1 MKRLLTAILAHRMV
15 TLGEMVP
22 SPHFRERHE
31 RRIAAPPAAVWEAI
45 QQLSLGEL
53 RLSRALMRV
62 RSLGR
67 QPAFSGRLLE
77 HGPVPVLAA
86 EPERALV
93 AGGVLQPWKLR
104 GGATPPALDAAQLQ
118 AFGEPGWVK
127 VAYDFVLVP
136 DAGGTRLSTETR
148 VAATDPRTRAAFGL
162 YWLVIRAGSGLI
174 RRDLL
179 RAVARHAEA

>member
-45 QQLSLGEL
+45 EELSLGDL
-53 RLSRALMRV
+53 RISRALMRV
-62 RSLGR
+62 RYLGR
-67 QPAFSGRLLE
+67 RRAVRGRLIE
-77 HGPVPVLAA
+77 RGPVPTLAVD
-86 EPERALV
+86 PERALV

-104 GGATPPALDAAQLQ
+104 GGATPPALDAEQLR
-118 AFGEPGWVK
+118 AFAEPGWVK
-127 VAYDFVLVP
+127 VAFDFVLVP

-148 VAATDPRTRAAFGL
+148 VAATDARTRRIFGV
-162 YWLVIRAGSGLI
+162 YWLAIRAGSGLI

-179 RAVARHAEA
+179 RAVARSAEA